1 MKKITYFYLEA
12 CPYCKQAR
20 RWMDE
25 LLLQNPEY
33 NALEIVQIEERKHP
47 EIANKFDYYYVP
59 TYYVDDVKVHEGAAS
74 REKIE
79 MVFHMASQPA
89 VAVG

>member
-12 CPYCKQAR
+12 CPHCKRAR
-20 RWMDE
+20 RWMNE
-25 LLLQNPEY
+25 LKLQNPAY
-33 NALEIVQIEERKHP
+33 DTLEIVEIEERKHP
-47 EIANKFDYYYVP
+47 EIAKKFDYYYVP
-59 TYYVDDVKVHEGAAS
+59 TYYVDDVKVHEGVAS

-79 MVFHMASQPA
+79 MVFHMALESS